1 LYNENQGAV
10 EPRSEGGNE
19 WGEGTAVVT
28 AAAEGG
34 YYDDFGNWVE
44 SEEIVSTATED
55 AGYSDDFGNWV
66 ESDALVPTATAD
78 AGYYDDYGEW
88 VDGTEPVVAKVAV
101 TADEGYY
108 DENGEWMDGAAA
120 AATPAVASAESGAA
134 AEETS
139 GYYDDATGDWVEGYY
154 DAEGN
159 WVGIDPGSAGG
170 YGGDADQRLF
180 AEAGQTA
187 DY

>member
-1 LYNENQGAV
+1 
-10 EPRSEGGNE
+10 
-19 WGEGTAVVT
+19 
-28 AAAEGG
+28 
-34 YYDDFGNWVE
+34 
-44 SEEIVSTATED
+44 
-55 AGYSDDFGNWV
+55 
-66 ESDALVPTATAD
+66 
-78 AGYYDDYGEW
+78 

-108 DENGEWMDGAAA
+108 DENGKWMDGAAA